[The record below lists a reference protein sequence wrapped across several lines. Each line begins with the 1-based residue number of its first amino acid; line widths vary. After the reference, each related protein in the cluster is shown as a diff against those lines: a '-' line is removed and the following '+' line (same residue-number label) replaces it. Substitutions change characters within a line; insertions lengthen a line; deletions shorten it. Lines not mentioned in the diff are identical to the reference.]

1 MGVMNSVYT
10 EDGWGPATLAFQYG
24 ESTPKK
30 TINHNKHLEKET
42 TKKESFQITTIIF
55 EKSKI
60 SKKSIQEK

>member
-10 EDGWGPATLAFQYG
+10 EDGWEPATLTFQYG

-42 TKKESFQITTIIF
+42 TKK
-55 EKSKI
+55 
-60 SKKSIQEK
+60 